1 MRLST
6 FQVILCG
13 GTSKIPRLQK
23 HIASLFPDRE
33 VLASLSPDE
42 VLALGAA
49 SQASLLN
56 EAWLDENT
64 TGDESEYVRTKL
76 IATKQSVVYNI
87 NSSDDATE
95 RSLEART
102 VTLIPFGVPIPTRR
116 SNHLT
121 DNDISILPGKEPR
134 IKITLFTKSKDDT
147 LNQITTVSC
156 TVNDAKILLKIKFC
170 SPNIHSIKLKYNQ
183 VLFIFSVDLKK
194 CE

>member
-1 MRLST
+1 MLIRGPSPYILILRLST

-87 NSSDDATE
+87 NSSDDAIDH
-95 RSLEART
+95 SSEALT
-102 VTLIPFGVPIPTRR
+102 VTLIPLGVPIPTRR

-147 LNQITTVSC
+147 LTQITTVSC
-156 TVNDAKILLKIKFC
+156 TMDDANIL
-170 SPNIHSIKLKYNQ
+170 
-183 VLFIFSVDLKK
+183 
-194 CE
+194 

>member
-1 MRLST
+1 M
-6 FQVILCG
+6 
-13 GTSKIPRLQK
+13 
-23 HIASLFPDRE
+23 FPDRE

-56 EAWLDENT
+56 EAWLDENA

-95 RSLEART
+95 RSLEALT

-156 TVNDAKILLKIKFC
+156 TVNDAKILLKIKFFL
-170 SPNIHSIKLKYNQ
+170 PHIDSIKLKYNQ
-183 VLFIFSVDLKK
+183 VLFFSSVDLKK